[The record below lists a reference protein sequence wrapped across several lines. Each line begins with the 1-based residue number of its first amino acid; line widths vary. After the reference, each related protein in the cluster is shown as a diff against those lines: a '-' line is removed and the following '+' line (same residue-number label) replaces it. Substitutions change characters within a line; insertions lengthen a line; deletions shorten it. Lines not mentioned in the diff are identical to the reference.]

1 MFAAKMAAFPVS
13 EQDRDCPRLIR
24 SPGNTPTFPTHN
36 KSTNHQTSNNQTNER
51 NKTMKLTKNQIKEK
65 QEELVETILKLD
77 ALGKQKKSLVAIL
90 DDDFNENEAKYR
102 NGVVTPKGVLMR
114 KPRWDVVAKGIVE
127 VA

>member
-1 MFAAKMAAFPVS
+1 
-13 EQDRDCPRLIR
+13 
-24 SPGNTPTFPTHN
+24 
-36 KSTNHQTSNNQTNER
+36 
-51 NKTMKLTKNQIKEK
+51 MKLTKTQIKEK

-102 NGVVTPKGVLMR
+102 NGIVTPKGVLMR

>member
-1 MFAAKMAAFPVS
+1 
-13 EQDRDCPRLIR
+13 
-24 SPGNTPTFPTHN
+24 
-36 KSTNHQTSNNQTNER
+36 
-51 NKTMKLTKNQIKEK
+51 MKLTKTQIKEK

-102 NGVVTPKGVLMR
+102 SGIVTPKGVLMR
-114 KPRWDVVAKGIVE
+114 KPRWDVVAKPVVE

>member
-1 MFAAKMAAFPVS
+1 MSVATAAPDGFEIFFLDICGRRLLRVEGETRPAYAS
-13 EQDRDCPRLIR
+13 PRL
-24 SPGNTPTFPTHN
+24 FH
-36 KSTNHQTSNNQTNER
+36 NHQTER
-51 NKTMKLTKNQIKEK
+51 NKAMKLTKTQIREK
-65 QEELVETILKLD
+65 QEALVETILKLD

-102 NGVVTPKGVLMR
+102 NGVVTAKGVLVR

>member
-1 MFAAKMAAFPVS
+1 MRWRRVEGETRPAYAS
-13 EQDRDCPRLIR
+13 PRL
-24 SPGNTPTFPTHN
+24 FH
-36 KSTNHQTSNNQTNER
+36 NHQTER

-102 NGVVTPKGVLMR
+102 SGVVTPKGILVR
-114 KPRWDVVAKGIVE
+114 KPRWDFSAKGVAE

>member
-1 MFAAKMAAFPVS
+1 
-13 EQDRDCPRLIR
+13 
-24 SPGNTPTFPTHN
+24 
-36 KSTNHQTSNNQTNER
+36 
-51 NKTMKLTKNQIKEK
+51 MKLTKVQIKGK

-102 NGVVTPKGVLMR
+102 NGVVTAKGVLVR

>member
-1 MFAAKMAAFPVS
+1 MTLFEPALFVVARKRQSILRASA
-13 EQDRDCPRLIR
+13 
-24 SPGNTPTFPTHN
+24 
-36 KSTNHQTSNNQTNER
+36 NHTTNNQTNKPTKHTTKPNNER
-51 NKTMKLTKNQIKEK
+51 NKAMKLTKTQIRGK

-102 NGVVTPKGVLMR
+102 NGIVTPKGVLVR

>member
-1 MFAAKMAAFPVS
+1 
-13 EQDRDCPRLIR
+13 
-24 SPGNTPTFPTHN
+24 
-36 KSTNHQTSNNQTNER
+36 
-51 NKTMKLTKNQIKEK
+51 MKLTKNQIKEK

-90 DDDFNENEAKYR
+90 DDDYR
-102 NGVVTPKGVLMR
+102 NGVVTPKGVLVR

>member
-13 EQDRDCPRLIR
+13 DSCCPRLIR
-24 SPGNTPTFPTHN
+24 SPSNTPTFPTTQQIN
-36 KSTNHQTSNNQTNER
+36 NTTNNQTNER

-102 NGVVTPKGVLMR
+102 NGIVTPKGVLMR

>member
-1 MFAAKMAAFPVS
+1 
-13 EQDRDCPRLIR
+13 
-24 SPGNTPTFPTHN
+24 
-36 KSTNHQTSNNQTNER
+36 
-51 NKTMKLTKNQIKEK
+51 MKLTKTQIKEK

-102 NGVVTPKGVLMR
+102 SGVLTPKGILVR
-114 KPRWDVVAKGIVE
+114 KPRWDFTAKGIVE

>member
-1 MFAAKMAAFPVS
+1 MEEVIAN
-13 EQDRDCPRLIR
+13 
-24 SPGNTPTFPTHN
+24 PGNTPTFPT
-36 KSTNHQTSNNQTNER
+36 TQQINHTTNNQTNER
-51 NKTMKLTKNQIKEK
+51 NKTMKLTKTQIKEK

-114 KPRWDVVAKGIVE
+114 KPRWDVVAEGIVE